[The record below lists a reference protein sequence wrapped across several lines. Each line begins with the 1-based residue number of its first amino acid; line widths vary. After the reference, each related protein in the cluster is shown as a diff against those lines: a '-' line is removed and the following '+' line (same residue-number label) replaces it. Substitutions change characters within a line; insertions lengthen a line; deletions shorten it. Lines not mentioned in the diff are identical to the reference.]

1 MDEEKI
7 QFGYMKIADA
17 LPLFVA
23 IEKGYF
29 KENFL
34 KIELVEF
41 TTGNAIISAMKRGI
55 IIGGACIGF
64 APIFF
69 ANKKNTSFTMIADG
83 GKIEASP
90 RPYFGIVTIKHSG
103 IRKIEDL
110 NRKKIAIN
118 GYNTNSDVFFQ
129 VASKKA
135 GIESNIVTLPFPY
148 ILNALR
154 DGHIDAGIISE
165 PYMTIASESIGINV
179 IPDFEEYIRSLQRT
193 AVCISNDYIS
203 KNPYAVKKFVLAYN
217 KAIEFINNNSEQA
230 RELFSKWMNLPIAV
244 ARKMTM
250 LKWDVDFNN
259 TEIIDKYN
267 KVLAEFNIKERGN
280 IFVKELE
287 VTFGNRKKVT
297 AIKDLNFE
305 AKAGE
310 LICLLG
316 TTGCG
321 KSTILN
327 AIAGF
332 VSPTNGQIFLDEKPI
347 CEAGLERGIVFQR
360 PALFPWRTV
369 KRNVEFG
376 LEMKGISKAD
386 RSKIAAAYIN
396 IVGLDGFEKNY
407 PSELSGGMEQRVDIA
422 RVLANDPLVILMDEP
437 FGSLDAQTRSIMQ
450 ELLLNISE
458 EFGKTIIFVTH
469 DVDEAIFLADRIVVL
484 TALPGK
490 VKEEIRVSLPRPR
503 SYEVVISNE
512 YINIKKRV
520 LGLIREETLKIVKSI
535 PNISAIDL
543 N

>member
-1 MDEEKI
+1 
-7 QFGYMKIADA
+7 
-17 LPLFVA
+17 
-23 IEKGYF
+23 
-29 KENFL
+29 
-34 KIELVEF
+34 
-41 TTGNAIISAMKRGI
+41 
-55 IIGGACIGF
+55 
-64 APIFF
+64 
-69 ANKKNTSFTMIADG
+69 
-83 GKIEASP
+83 
-90 RPYFGIVTIKHSG
+90 
-103 IRKIEDL
+103 
-110 NRKKIAIN
+110 
-118 GYNTNSDVFFQ
+118 
-129 VASKKA
+129 
-135 GIESNIVTLPFPY
+135 
-148 ILNALR
+148 
-154 DGHIDAGIISE
+154 
-165 PYMTIASESIGINV
+165 
-179 IPDFEEYIRSLQRT
+179 
-193 AVCISNDYIS
+193 
-203 KNPYAVKKFVLAYN
+203 
-217 KAIEFINNNSEQA
+217 
-230 RELFSKWMNLPIAV
+230 
-244 ARKMTM
+244 M